1 MLIIGLP
8 VSVTPNQEMSRIYV
22 KNRQNGGRSSQ
33 NTLHD
38 PPSLHGAESCAEG
51 KVIWQTDLEVD
62 LE

>member
-8 VSVTPNQEMSRIYV
+8 VSVTLNQEMSRIYV

-33 NTLHD
+33 KTLRV
-38 PPSLHGAESCAEG
+38 PISLHGADSCAQG